1 MYLCTPKSENM
12 KLEKIISVSGESQL
26 MKLVTTKNNGLV
38 LQDPITGKVKFYSV
52 RKHQFTP
59 LETVGIYTD
68 TDTADMK
75 TVFGSIIDKAA
86 EHPLPNPKSDNDTLR
101 DWFANI
107 LPEYDR
113 SRVYPGDIKK
123 VIKWYNFLSAHD
135 YLTPSDE
142 EE

>member
-1 MYLCTPKSENM
+1 M
-12 KLEKIISVSGESQL
+12 KLEKIIAVSGESQL

-38 LQDPITGKVKFYSV
+38 LQNPITGKVKFYSV

-75 TVFGSIIDKAA
+75 TVFGNMIAKST
-86 EHPLPNPKSDNDTLR
+86 EHPAPEPKSDHDTLKE
-101 DWFANI
+101 WFGHI

-113 SRVYPGDIKK
+113 NRVYPGDIKK
-123 VIKWYNFLSAHD
+123 VIKWYNFLNSHG
-135 YLTPSDE
+135 YLTSSDE